1 MAVVWKK
8 GLHSYYD
15 PFVLSVQPVAF
26 QACEV
31 NLTLEGRL
39 EPQGVLSTPYFPSYY
54 SPSTHCS
61 WHLMVPSLDYGLALW
76 FDAYALR
83 RQRYDLPCTQG
94 QWTIQNRRY
103 PPPGAPFLSPQSPA
117 WGAHVPDLR
126 GAAQEEG
133 TGHRPGY

>member
-1 MAVVWKK
+1 MSTGLLPLRGWEVGPPAQPQPTGRVVTT
-8 GLHSYYD
+8 
-15 PFVLSVQPVAF
+15 PLSQ
-26 QACEV
+26 
-31 NLTLEGRL
+31 
-39 EPQGVLSTPYFPSYY
+39 
-54 SPSTHCS
+54 
-61 WHLMVPSLDYGLALW
+61 VPSLDYGLALW